1 MKSNEYKETTNTA
14 IRPVRFTLPEQV
26 EIDQRI
32 LPALLIGFES
42 DFAEALHQA
51 GSSLARGLRTLA
63 SQFENSSS

>member
-42 DFAEALHQA
+42 DFAEALH
-51 GSSLARGLRTLA
+51 
-63 SQFENSSS
+63 